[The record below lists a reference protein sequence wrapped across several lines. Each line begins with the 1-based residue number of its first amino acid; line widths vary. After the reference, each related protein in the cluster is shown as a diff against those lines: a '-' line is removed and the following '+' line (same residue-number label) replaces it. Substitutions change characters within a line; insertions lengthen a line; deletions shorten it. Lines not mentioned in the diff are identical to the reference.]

1 MDYKTW
7 GYLFMDMKER
17 KNLILQ
23 GSMYKVI
30 MTLAAP
36 IMLSNLIQTLYSLVD
51 GIWVSKLGSIQF
63 AAISFVWPV
72 IFLFISIGIG
82 LYIAGTSILSQF
94 IGASK
99 YDSASKYATQLIAIS
114 VVCALCFSVIGYLIS
129 PTIVSLMGAKGELAI
144 YSEIFLRIT
153 FLDMPFTFL
162 FFCFNAIMSSQ
173 GNTLTPT
180 ILSSISVVIN
190 VILDPIL
197 IFNFNMGIA
206 GAPVATLISKAI
218 LAGTGLYILHKSS
231 SKIKPSFR
239 KFSFDKVILSKI
251 FKVALPSAI
260 GTSGSALGFIILNG
274 FIVSYGTAT
283 LAAFGMVN
291 RITSLIMQPAMGIGA
306 ALTAIVGQNLGSDQL
321 HRVKEAF
328 VKALKLTISISIV
341 GCVILIWQDKAII
354 NFFMQS
360 KDDKQVISQG
370 ITYLIYISFSM
381 PLMGIFSVY
390 QGIFQGS
397 GHTKYSM
404 SMEIGRLWLVR
415 LPMILLFKYFTT
427 IGATGIWFSMSFSNL
442 VICIYGYYI
451 YRRGGW
457 QTRIIRTSN

>member
-1 MDYKTW
+1 
-7 GYLFMDMKER
+7 MDMKKR
-17 KNLILQ
+17 KNLILE
-23 GSMYKVI
+23 GSMYRVI
-30 MTLAAP
+30 LTLAAP

-51 GIWVSKLGSIQF
+51 GIWVSKLGSVQF

-72 IFLFISIGIG
+72 MFLFISIGIG
-82 LYIAGTSILSQF
+82 LYIAGTSILAQL

-99 YDSASKYATQLIAIS
+99 YDKASEYATQLIAIS
-114 VVCALCFSVIGYLIS
+114 VISALSFSVIGYFIS
-129 PTIVSLMGAKGELAI
+129 PGIISLMGAKGDLAY

-173 GNTLTPT
+173 GDTITPT
-180 ILSSISVVIN
+180 ILSSISVIIN
-190 VILDPIL
+190 SILDPIL

-206 GAPVATLISKAI
+206 GAPIATLISKAI
-218 LAGTGLYILHKSS
+218 LASAGLYILHKSA
-231 SKIKPSFR
+231 SKIKPKF
-239 KFSFDKVILSKI
+239 KNFSFNKGILSKI

-291 RITSLIMQPAMGIGA
+291 RITSLIMQPAMGVGA
-306 ALTAIVGQNLGSDQL
+306 ALTAIVGQNIGSNQIY
-321 HRVKEAF
+321 RVKEAF
-328 VKALKLTISISIV
+328 IKALKLTISISVI
-341 GCVILIWQDKAII
+341 GCIILIWKDKQII

-360 KDDKQVISQG
+360 KDDGEVITQG

-404 SMEIGRLWLVR
+404 SMEIGRLWFVR
-415 LPMILLFKYFTT
+415 LPMILVFKYFTT
-427 IGATGIWFSMSFSNL
+427 IGSTGIWFSMSFSNL
-442 VICIYGYYI
+442 IICIYGYYI

-457 QTRIIRTSN
+457 QNTVIKTNN

>member
-1 MDYKTW
+1 
-7 GYLFMDMKER
+7 MDMKKR
-17 KNLILQ
+17 KDLILQ

-30 MTLAAP
+30 ITLAAP
-36 IMLSNLIQTLYSLVD
+36 IMLSNLIQTLYSLID

-72 IFLFISIGIG
+72 MFLFISIGIG
-82 LYIAGTSILSQF
+82 LFIAGTSILSQF

-99 YDSASKYATQLIAIS
+99 YDKASKYASQLIAS
-114 VVCALCFSVIGYLIS
+114 AVVCALCFSFVGYLIS
-129 PTIVSLMGAKGELAI
+129 PTIVNLMGAKGDLAH

-180 ILSSISVVIN
+180 ILSSISVIIN
-190 VILDPIL
+190 AILDPIF
-197 IFNFNMGIA
+197 IFKFNMGIA
-206 GAPVATLISKAI
+206 GAPVATLISKAL
-218 LAGTGLYILHKSS
+218 LAFAGLYLLHKST
-231 SKIKPSFR
+231 SKIKPSF
-239 KFSFDKVILSKI
+239 KNFSFDKYILSKL

-260 GTSGSALGFIILNG
+260 GQTGAALGFIMLNG
-274 FIVSYGTAT
+274 FIVSYGTST

-306 ALTAIVGQNLGSDQL
+306 SLTAIVGQNLGL
-321 HRVKEAF
+321 GNLERVKEAF
-328 VKALKLTISISIV
+328 VKALKLTISISII
-341 GCVILIWQDKAII
+341 GCIVLIWQDRPIV
-354 NFFMQS
+354 NFFMRS
-360 KDDKQVISQG
+360 KDDTAVISEA

-381 PLMGIFSVY
+381 PLMGIFSVF

-404 SMEIGRLWLVR
+404 SMEIGRLWFVR

-427 IGATGIWFSMSFSNL
+427 IGSTGIWFSMSSSNL
-442 VICIYGYYI
+442 IVCLYGYYL

-457 QTRIIRTSN
+457 QTRVIRTND

>member
-1 MDYKTW
+1 
-7 GYLFMDMKER
+7 MDMKKR
-17 KNLILQ
+17 KDLILH

-30 MTLAAP
+30 ITLAAP
-36 IMLSNLIQTLYSLVD
+36 IMLSNLIQTLYSLID

-72 IFLFISIGIG
+72 MFLFISIGIG
-82 LYIAGTSILSQF
+82 LFIAGTSILSQF

-99 YDSASKYATQLIAIS
+99 YDKASKYASQLIAIA
-114 VVCALCFSVIGYLIS
+114 VVCALCFSFVGYLIS
-129 PTIVSLMGAKGELAI
+129 PTIVNLMGAKGDLAH

-180 ILSSISVVIN
+180 ILSSISVIIN
-190 VILDPIL
+190 AILDPIF
-197 IFNFNMGIA
+197 IFKFNMGIA
-206 GAPVATLISKAI
+206 GAPVATLISKAL
-218 LAGTGLYILHKSS
+218 LAFTGLYLLHKST
-231 SKIKPSFR
+231 SKIKPSF
-239 KFSFDKVILSKI
+239 KNFSFDKYILSKL

-260 GTSGSALGFIILNG
+260 GQTGSALGFIVLNG
-274 FIVSYGTAT
+274 FIVSYGTST

-306 ALTAIVGQNLGSDQL
+306 SLTAIVGQNLGL
-321 HRVKEAF
+321 GNLERVKEAF
-328 VKALKLTISISIV
+328 VKAIKLTISISII
-341 GCVILIWQDKAII
+341 GCIVLIWQDRPIV
-354 NFFMQS
+354 NFFMRS
-360 KDDKQVISQG
+360 KDDTAVISEA

-381 PLMGIFSVY
+381 PLMGIFSVF

-404 SMEIGRLWLVR
+404 SMEIGRLWFVR

-427 IGATGIWFSMSFSNL
+427 IGSTGIWFSMSSSNL
-442 VICIYGYYI
+442 IVCLYGYYL

-457 QTRIIRTSN
+457 QTRVIRTND

>member
-1 MDYKTW
+1 
-7 GYLFMDMKER
+7 MDMKER

-30 MTLAAP
+30 ITLAGP
-36 IMLSNLIQTLYSLVD
+36 IMLSNLIQTLYSLID

-72 IFLFISIGIG
+72 MFLFISIGIG
-82 LYIAGTSILSQF
+82 LFIAGTSILSQF
-94 IGASK
+94 VGASK
-99 YDSASKYATQLIAIS
+99 YDIASQYASQLIAIAF
-114 VVCALCFSVIGYLIS
+114 VCAICFSFVGYLVS
-129 PTIVSLMGAKGELAI
+129 PLVINLMGAKGDLAH
-144 YSEIFLRIT
+144 YSEIFLRIA

-180 ILSSISVVIN
+180 ILSSISIIIN
-190 VILDPIL
+190 AILDPIL

-206 GAPVATLISKAI
+206 GAAVATLISKAI
-218 LAGTGLYILHKSS
+218 LAGAGLYILHKSTS
-231 SKIKPSFR
+231 RIKPSF
-239 KFSFDKVILSKI
+239 KNFSFDKNILSKI

-260 GTSGSALGFIILNG
+260 GQTGSALGFIILNG
-274 FIVSYGTAT
+274 FIVSYGTTT

-306 ALTAIVGQNLGSDQL
+306 SLTAIVGQNLGSGQL
-321 HRVKEAF
+321 DRVKEAF
-328 VKALKLTISISIV
+328 GKALKLTISISILGSIV
-341 GCVILIWQDKAII
+341 LIWQDDTVI
-354 NFFMQS
+354 NFFMRS
-360 KDDKQVISQG
+360 KDDTKVISEA

-381 PLMGIFSVY
+381 PLMGIFSVF

-404 SMEIGRLWLVR
+404 SMEIGRLWFVR

-427 IGATGIWFSMSFSNL
+427 VGSTGIWFSMSSSNL
-442 VICIYGYYI
+442 IVCLYGYYL
-451 YRRGGW
+451 YRKGGW
-457 QTRIIRTSN
+457 QTRIIRTND

>member
-1 MDYKTW
+1 
-7 GYLFMDMKER
+7 MDMKER

-30 MTLAAP
+30 ITLAAP
-36 IMLSNLIQTLYSLVD
+36 IMLSNLIQTLYSLID

-72 IFLFISIGIG
+72 MFLFISIGIG
-82 LYIAGTSILSQF
+82 LFIAGTSILSQF

-99 YDSASKYATQLIAIS
+99 YDKASKYASQLIAIA
-114 VVCALCFSVIGYLIS
+114 VVCAVCFSFVGYLIS
-129 PTIVSLMGAKGELAI
+129 PTIVNLMGAKGDLAH

-153 FLDMPFTFL
+153 FLDMPFTFI

-180 ILSSISVVIN
+180 ILSSISVILN
-190 VILDPIL
+190 AILDPIL
-197 IFNFNMGIA
+197 IFKFNMGIA
-206 GAPVATLISKAI
+206 GAPVATLISKAL
-218 LAGTGLYILHKSS
+218 LAFAGLYLLHKST
-231 SKIKPSFR
+231 SKIKPSF
-239 KFSFDKVILSKI
+239 KNFSFDKYILSKL

-260 GTSGSALGFIILNG
+260 GQTGSALGFIILNG
-274 FIVSYGTAT
+274 FIVSYGTST

-306 ALTAIVGQNLGSDQL
+306 SLTAIVGQNLGSGNL
-321 HRVKEAF
+321 ERVNEAF
-328 VKALKLTISISIV
+328 VKALKLTISISLIGCIV
-341 GCVILIWQDKAII
+341 LIWQDRPIV
-354 NFFMQS
+354 NFFMRS
-360 KDDKQVISQG
+360 KDDAAVISEA

-381 PLMGIFSVY
+381 PLMGIFSVF

-404 SMEIGRLWLVR
+404 SMEIGRLWFVR

-427 IGATGIWFSMSFSNL
+427 IGSTGIWFSMSSSNL
-442 VICIYGYYI
+442 IVCLYGYYL
-451 YRRGGW
+451 YKRGGW
-457 QTRIIRTSN
+457 QTRVIRTND

>member
-1 MDYKTW
+1 
-7 GYLFMDMKER
+7 MDMKER
-17 KNLILQ
+17 KDLILQ

-30 MTLAAP
+30 ITLAAP
-36 IMLSNLIQTLYSLVD
+36 IMISNLIQTLYSLID

-72 IFLFISIGIG
+72 MFLFISIGIG
-82 LYIAGTSILSQF
+82 LFIAGTSILSQF

-99 YDSASKYATQLIAIS
+99 YDIASQYSSQLIAIA
-114 VVCALCFSVIGYLIS
+114 VVCAICFSFVGYLIS
-129 PTIVSLMGAKGELAI
+129 PVIINLMGAKGDLAH
-144 YSEIFLRIT
+144 YSEIFLRIA

-180 ILSSISVVIN
+180 ILSSISVIIN
-190 VILDPIL
+190 AILDPIL

-206 GAPVATLISKAI
+206 GAALATLISKAI
-218 LAGTGLYILHKSS
+218 LASSGLYILHKST
-231 SKIKPSFR
+231 SKIKPSF
-239 KFSFDKVILSKI
+239 KNFSFDRNILNKI

-260 GTSGSALGFIILNG
+260 GQTGSALGFIILNG
-274 FIVSYGTAT
+274 FIVSYGTTT

-306 ALTAIVGQNLGSDQL
+306 SLTAIVGQNLGSGNL
-321 HRVKEAF
+321 SRVKEAF
-328 VKALKLTISISIV
+328 VKALKLTISISVV
-341 GCVILIWQDKAII
+341 GCIVLIWKDNTVV
-354 NFFMQS
+354 NFFMRS
-360 KDDKQVISQG
+360 KDDTKVISEA
-370 ITYLIYISFSM
+370 ITYLIYIYFSM
-381 PLMGIFSVY
+381 PLMGIFSVF

-404 SMEIGRLWLVR
+404 NMEIGRLWFVR

-427 IGATGIWFSMSFSNL
+427 VGSTGIWFSMSSSNL
-442 VICIYGYYI
+442 IVCLYGYYL
-451 YRRGGW
+451 YRKGGW
-457 QTRIIRTSN
+457 QTRIIRTND